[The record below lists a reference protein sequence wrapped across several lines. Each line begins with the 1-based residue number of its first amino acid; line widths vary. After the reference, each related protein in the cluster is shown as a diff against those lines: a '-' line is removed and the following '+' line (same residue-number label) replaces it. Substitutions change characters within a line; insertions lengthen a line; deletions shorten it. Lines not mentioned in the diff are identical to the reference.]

1 LARDTAELS
10 SGSSPS
16 GKLCATLRKMPRPS
30 LLRSQ
35 AAFAIALAVLPLTL
49 VPSACIRDSNNGGKN
64 PTAPKLDSR
73 VGNNDPRGVDDQPDW
88 ERQASELKQRV
99 DSRMPSVLPTD
110 KRLACEAMLDEALSF
125 YIAVEGDADQ
135 RAERMAQLQQ
145 TRERDLAGCIRETS
159 IAAAVCVTLL
169 LRDRDSEFPWLLDQ
183 CTRAYPSE
191 TGGGPPT
198 KTAGTAGKTDKL
210 ELTFV
215 GDIIFGRYR
224 EDNNFDAIVD
234 PSKVTADA
242 PLAGPFAELDI
253 QLRSDVLV
261 GNLETPVIDNLP
273 KTSPIGSK
281 FRFGAGRSDVQMLA
295 DAGFAVLS
303 LANNHYY
310 DLRADGQLQSP
321 KVLTDVG
328 ILPIGASRTEMPLY
342 RIESH
347 EANGW
352 KIGFLSVTNRIN
364 TPVSTATPTSDKPQV
379 PYIELVDMPDTL
391 LPLVEQAR
399 ASHDLIIVA
408 VHGGDEYAEAPN
420 VYQQKVAHALL
431 DGGVDMLIGHHPHVL
446 QGVEYYKGGLIAY
459 SLGNFLFEHTGE
471 IPRLTGVLRTKWIDG
486 EAQPEP
492 CMSEVVFHSAYMKR
506 TPYPH
511 PTPATGALGK
521 QVRKRVVSQAGDLGT
536 AFVEIDGSEDL
547 RIDALPACGDAG

>member
-1 LARDTAELS
+1 M
-10 SGSSPS
+10 
-16 GKLCATLRKMPRPS
+16 TL
-30 LLRSQ
+30 
-35 AAFAIALAVLPLTL
+35 ALAILTL
-49 VPSACIRDSNNGGKN
+49 GLTSTACIRDSNNGGKTPSN
-64 PTAPKLDSR
+64 PKIDSR

-88 ERQASELKQRV
+88 ESQARELKQRV
-99 DSRMPSVLPTD
+99 DSRMPNELPTD
-110 KRLACEAMLDEALSF
+110 KQAVCEAMLDEALAF

-135 RAERMAQLQQ
+135 RAERMAQLQH
-145 TRERDLAGCIRETS
+145 TRERDLAGCMRETS

-191 TGGGPPT
+191 TGGGPT
-198 KTAGTAGKTDKL
+198 SAMSGKSDKADKADAL

-224 EDNNFDAIVD
+224 EDNNFDPIID
-234 PSKVTADA
+234 PSKITADA
-242 PLAGPFAELDI
+242 PLAGPFAELDV

-273 KTSPIGSK
+273 KSSPIGSK

-328 ILPIGASRTEMPLY
+328 ILPIGASRTEAPLY
-342 RIESH
+342 RVESH
-347 EANGW
+347 EAKGW
-352 KIGFLSVTNRIN
+352 RIGFISVTNRIN
-364 TPVSTATPTSDKPQV
+364 TPVSTAAPAADKPQV
-379 PYIELVDMPDTL
+379 PYIELVDMPATL

-399 ASHDLIIVA
+399 ASHDLIILA
-408 VHGGDEYAEAPN
+408 VHWGDEYAEAPN
-420 VYQQKVAHALL
+420 VYQQKIAHALL

-446 QGVEYYKGGLIAY
+446 QGVEYYQGGLIAY

-471 IPRLTGVLRTKWIDG
+471 IPRLTGVLRTKWVDG
-486 EAQPEP
+486 GAKPEP
-492 CMSEVVFHSAYMKR
+492 CMSEVLFHSAYMKR

-511 PTPATGALGK
+511 PTPASGALGK
-521 QVRKRVVSQAGDLGT
+521 QVRKRVVGQAGDLGT
-536 AFVEIDGSEDL
+536 TFVEIDGSEDL
-547 RIDALPACGDAG
+547 RIDALPACGDTP

>member
-1 LARDTAELS
+1 MS
-10 SGSSPS
+10 
-16 GKLCATLRKMPRPS
+16 
-30 LLRSQ
+30 
-35 AAFAIALAVLPLTL
+35 LTL
-49 VPSACIRDSNNGGKN
+49 TTACIRDSNNGGNN
-64 PTAPKLDSR
+64 PNTPKQIDSR

-88 ERQASELKQRV
+88 ERQARELKQRV
-99 DSRMPSVLPTD
+99 DSRMPSTLPTD
-110 KRLACEAMLDEALSF
+110 KRAACEAMLDEALSF
-125 YIAVEGDADQ
+125 YIAVETDADQ
-135 RAERMAQLQQ
+135 RAERMAQMQQ
-145 TRERDLAGCIRETS
+145 TRERDLEGCIRETS

-198 KTAGTAGKTDKL
+198 QAADKADTL
-210 ELTFV
+210 EFTFV

-224 EDNNFDAIVD
+224 EDNNFDPIVD
-234 PSKVTADA
+234 SSKVTADA
-242 PLAGPFAELDI
+242 PLAGPFAELEL

-261 GNLETPVIDNLP
+261 GNLETPVIEILP
-273 KTSPIGSK
+273 SSSPIGSK

-295 DAGFAVLS
+295 DAGFTVLS

-321 KVLTDVG
+321 KVLGDVG
-328 ILPIGASRTEMPLY
+328 ILPIGASRTEAPLY
-342 RIESH
+342 RIESF
-347 EANGW
+347 EAKGW
-352 KIGFLSVTNRIN
+352 RIGFLSVTNRIN
-364 TPVSTATPTSDKPQV
+364 TPVSSAAPTPDKPQV
-379 PYIELVDMPDTL
+379 PYIELVDMPDKL

-399 ASHDLIIVA
+399 ASHDLIVVA
-408 VHGGDEYAEAPN
+408 IHWGDEYDEAPN

-446 QGVEYYKGGLIAY
+446 QAVEHYKHGVIAY

-471 IPRLTGVLRTKWIDG
+471 IPRLTGVLRTKWVAG
-486 EAQPEP
+486 KTQP

-511 PTPATGALGK
+511 PSPATGAMGK

-536 AFVEIDGSEDL
+536 TFVEIAGSEDL
-547 RIDALPACGDAG
+547 RLDALPACADAE

>member
-1 LARDTAELS
+1 MS
-10 SGSSPS
+10 
-16 GKLCATLRKMPRPS
+16 RPL

-35 AAFAIALAVLPLTL
+35 IAFALALALAPTG
-49 VPSACIRDSNNGGKN
+49 CIRDSNNGGKN
-64 PTAPKLDSR
+64 PSNSKIDSR

-88 ERQASELKQRV
+88 ERQARELKQRV
-99 DSRMPSVLPTD
+99 DSRMPSELPTD
-110 KRLACEAMLDEALSF
+110 KRAACEAMLDEALAF
-125 YIAVEGDADQ
+125 YIAVEGNGDQ

-145 TRERDLAGCIRETS
+145 TRERDLAGCMRETS

-191 TGGGPPT
+191 TGGGPPS
-198 KTAGTAGKTDKL
+198 KTPDKAAAL

-224 EDNNFDAIVD
+224 EDNNFDPIVD
-234 PSKVTADA
+234 PSKVTAEA
-242 PLAGPFAELDI
+242 PLAGPFAELDV

-261 GNLETPVIDNLP
+261 GNLETPVIESLP
-273 KTSPIGSK
+273 QTSPIGSK

-310 DLRADGQLQSP
+310 DLRAEGQLQSP
-321 KVLTDVG
+321 KVLSDVG
-328 ILPIGASRTEMPLY
+328 ILPIGASRTETPPY
-342 RIESH
+342 RVESH
-347 EANGW
+347 EAKGW
-352 KIGFLSVTNRIN
+352 KIGFISVTNRIN
-364 TPVSTATPTSDKPQV
+364 TPVSTAAPTPDKPQV

-408 VHGGDEYAEAPN
+408 VHWGDEYAEAPN
-420 VYQQKVAHALL
+420 VYQQKVARALI

-446 QGVEYYKGGLIAY
+446 QGVEQYKDGLIAY

-471 IPRLTGVLRTKWIDG
+471 IPRLTGVLRTKWMLG
-486 EAQPEP
+486 ATQPQP

-521 QVRKRVVSQAGDLGT
+521 AVRKRVVAQASDLGT
-536 AFVEIDGSEDL
+536 TFVEIDGSDDL
-547 RIDALPACGDAG
+547 RLDALRACGGAPYTTQDR

>member
-1 LARDTAELS
+1 
-10 SGSSPS
+10 
-16 GKLCATLRKMPRPS
+16 MPRLP
-30 LLRSQ
+30 LL
-35 AAFAIALAVLPLTL
+35 ALAVLPLTL
-49 VPSACIRDSNNGGKN
+49 ATACIRDSNNGGTKANN
-64 PTAPKLDSR
+64 PKIDSR

-88 ERQASELKQRV
+88 DRQARDLRQRV
-99 DSRMPSVLPTD
+99 ESRMPSQLPTD
-110 KRLACEAMLDEALSF
+110 KRAACEAMLDEATAF

-135 RAERMAQLQQ
+135 RAERMAQMQQ
-145 TRERDLAGCIRETS
+145 TRERDLDGCMRETS

-169 LRDRDSEFPWLLDQ
+169 LKDRDSEFPWLLDQ

-191 TGGGPPT
+191 TGGGPT
-198 KTAGTAGKTDKL
+198 TAAATSKKADAL

-242 PLAGPFAELDI
+242 PLAGPFAELAV

-261 GNLETPVIDNLP
+261 GNLETPVIESLP
-273 KTSPIGSK
+273 KSSPIGSK

-295 DAGFAVLS
+295 DAGFSVLS

-321 KVLTDVG
+321 KVLGDIG
-328 ILPIGASRTEMPLY
+328 ILPIGASRTEAPLY
-342 RIESH
+342 RVESH
-347 EANGW
+347 ETNGW
-352 KIGFLSVTNRIN
+352 RIGFLSVTNRIN
-364 TPVSTATPTSDKPQV
+364 TPVSTAAPALDKPQV

-399 ASHDLIIVA
+399 ATHDLIVVA
-408 VHGGDEYAEAPN
+408 VHWGDEYAEAPN
-420 VYQQKVAHALL
+420 VYQQKVARALI
-431 DGGVDMLIGHHPHVL
+431 DGGVDMVIGHHPHVL
-446 QGVEYYKGGLIAY
+446 QGVERYKDGLIAY

-471 IPRLTGVLRTKWIDG
+471 VPRLTGVLRTKWAGG
-486 EAQPEP
+486 EAQP

-506 TPYPH
+506 SPYPH
-511 PTPATGALGK
+511 PSPATGAMGK
-521 QVRKRVVSQAGDLGT
+521 TVRKRVVSQAADLGT
-536 AFVEIDGSEDL
+536 TFVEIDGSEDL
-547 RIDALPACGDAG
+547 RLDALPACGDA

>member
-1 LARDTAELS
+1 MSRS
-10 SGSSPS
+10 FS
-16 GKLCATLRKMPRPS
+16 
-30 LLRSQ
+30 LRSPV
-35 AAFAIALAVLPLTL
+35 AFALALAVMPVALAPT
-49 VPSACIRDSNNGGKN
+49 ACIRDSNNGGKN
-64 PTAPKLDSR
+64 PSNPKIDSR
-73 VGNNDPRGVDDQPDW
+73 VGNNDPRGIDDQPDW
-88 ERQASELKQRV
+88 DRQARELKQRV
-99 DSRMPSVLPTD
+99 DSRLPSELPTD
-110 KRLACEAMLDEALSF
+110 KRAACEAMLDEAVAF

-145 TRERDLAGCIRETS
+145 TRERDLAGCMRETS
-159 IAAAVCVTLL
+159 ITAAVCVTLL

-191 TGGGPPT
+191 TGGGPT
-198 KTAGTAGKTDKL
+198 TTAGKSPAL

-224 EDNNFDAIVD
+224 EDNNFDPIVD
-234 PSKVTADA
+234 PSKITADA
-242 PLAGPFAELDI
+242 PLAGPFAELDV

-261 GNLETPVIDNLP
+261 GNLETPVIESLP
-273 KTSPIGSK
+273 QSSPIGSK

-303 LANNHYY
+303 LANNHYF
-310 DLRADGQLQSP
+310 DLRVDGQLQSP
-321 KVLTDVG
+321 KVLGDVG
-328 ILPIGASRTEMPLY
+328 ILPIGASRTEAPLY
-342 RIESH
+342 RVESH
-347 EANGW
+347 GANGW
-352 KIGFLSVTNRIN
+352 RIGFISVTNRIN
-364 TPVSTATPTSDKPQV
+364 TPVSTAAPTPDKPQV

-408 VHGGDEYAEAPN
+408 VHWGDEYAEAPN
-420 VYQQKVAHALL
+420 VYQQKVAHALI

-446 QGVEYYKGGLIAY
+446 QGVEHYQGGLIAY

-471 IPRLTGVLRTKWIDG
+471 IPRLTGVLRTKWMQG
-486 EAQPEP
+486 EAQQEP

-521 QVRKRVVSQAGDLGT
+521 SVRKRVVSQAGDLGT
-536 AFVEIDGSEDL
+536 AFVQIDGSEDL
-547 RIDALPACGDAG
+547 RLDGLAVCGEG